1 MTEGAI
7 VYEQR
12 ASAALITLQ
21 RPDKANAMTQAM
33 ADALHAEC
41 RRADGDATVRVVVL
55 TGAGKHFSA
64 GSDIG
69 SLESFPTPWDYRAR
83 LDYCDAVL
91 ALRKPSIAMVNGAA
105 FGGGLELA
113 LSCDIRVASTSARFA
128 APEVKLGWVGG
139 GGASQL
145 LPRLVGYGNAALLLL
160 TGDPLE
166 AGDALRI
173 GLVQQVTEPEELEAQ
188 TFALAD
194 RIAANGPIGTQAAKA
209 ALRVA
214 LSTDLATGMQ
224 MEEELIA
231 LCLGTEDAREGMS
244 AFLEKRPPEFK
255 GR

>member
-1 MTEGAI
+1 VSDGAI
-7 VYEQR
+7 GYEQR
-12 ASAALITLQ
+12 GAVVLLTLQ
-21 RPDKANAMTQAM
+21 RPDKANAMTQTM

-41 RRADGDATVRVVVL
+41 RRADADASVRVVVL

-69 SLESFPTPWDYRAR
+69 SLESLPSPWDYRAR

-91 ALRKPSIAMVNGAA
+91 GLRKPSIAMVNGAA
-105 FGGGLELA
+105 FGGGLEMA
-113 LSCDIRVASTSARFA
+113 LSCDIRVASSAARFA

-145 LPRLVGYGNAALLLL
+145 LPRLSGYGNAALLLL
-160 TGDPLE
+160 TGDPVDAQE
-166 AGDALRI
+166 ALRM
-173 GLVQQVTEPEELEAQ
+173 GLVQKVAEPGDLEAE
-188 TFALAD
+188 TFALAE
-194 RIAANGPIGTQAAKA
+194 RIAANGPIGAQAAKA
-209 ALRVA
+209 ALRAA
-214 LSTDLATGMQ
+214 LSTDLSTGMQ

-231 LCLGTEDAREGMS
+231 LCLGTDDAREGMS

>member
-1 MTEGAI
+1 MTEGTI
-7 VYEQR
+7 GYEQR
-12 ASAALITLQ
+12 GAAALITLD

-33 ADALHAEC
+33 AEALHAEC
-41 RRADGDATVRVVVL
+41 RRADRDASVRVVIL
-55 TGAGKHFSA
+55 TGVGKHFSA

-91 ALRKPSIAMVNGAA
+91 SLRKPSIAMVNGAA
-105 FGGGLELA
+105 FGGGLELT
-113 LSCDIRVASTSARFA
+113 LSCDIRVASTAARFA

-160 TGDPLE
+160 TGDPIE
-166 AGDALRI
+166 AGEALRM
-173 GLVQQVTEPEELEAQ
+173 GLVQQVTEPGQLEAEA
-188 TFALAD
+188 FALAE
-194 RIAANGPIGTQAAKA
+194 RIAANGPLGAQAAKA
-209 ALRVA
+209 ALRAA

-231 LCLGTEDAREGMS
+231 LCLGTEDAREGMR